1 MREGD
6 EPGPI
11 QGDGTLDRPSS
22 TLLTTSLPD
31 ITFATPQ
38 RKTDLRKETM
48 ATAPEAHSARF
59 DVLRV
64 SACLAVIL
72 LHLSATIALDREFI
86 WSAGWYVSVM
96 ADAAT
101 RWCVVGFIM
110 LSGALLLNPEKHVRP
125 NEFWTKRLHRLLPA
139 LIVWPAIYLAW
150 RYLFWKEPLTPALI
164 VHDLLAGR
172 PYIHLYFL
180 FLIAG
185 LYLVTPLLATSIRDL
200 SSAQLRQA
208 ILIIGFLAV
217 AANLFDVHTSSAFTM
232 FVPYL
237 AYYLAGWYC
246 VRVREKQ
253 PRRYVPIIGGTI
265 AVMTVTSVYLVSTL
279 GLDNRWSFYPFEDF
293 SPTGIVL
300 AITVFTFILHG
311 RISPRIEALAQPLS
325 PLTLGVY
332 LAHPIVVELL
342 RYGYFLAMPILL
354 RPPYYIPVTLLL
366 TCAITFSLV
375 ALMQQVPGLR
385 RIV

>member
-1 MREGD
+1 M
-6 EPGPI
+6 
-11 QGDGTLDRPSS
+11 
-22 TLLTTSLPD
+22 TTSPASRDSSLHPPSQGLPEKNASPG
-31 ITFATPQ
+31 T
-38 RKTDLRKETM
+38 
-48 ATAPEAHSARF
+48 HSARF

-72 LHLSATIALDREFI
+72 LHLSATIVLDREFL
-86 WSAGWYVSVM
+86 WSAGWYVSVIV
-96 ADAAT
+96 DAAT

-110 LSGALLLNPEKHVRP
+110 LSGALLLNPEKHVSP
-125 NEFWTKRLHRLLPA
+125 NKFWAKRAYRLLPA
-139 LIVWPAIYLAW
+139 LIVWPIIYLTW
-150 RYLFWKEPLTPALI
+150 RDLYWKEPLTPALI
-164 VHDLLAGR
+164 LHDLLAGR

-185 LYLVTPLLATSIRDL
+185 LYLVTPLLATSIKGL

-208 ILIIGFLAV
+208 ILIIGFLAM
-217 AANLFDVHTSSAFTM
+217 AANLFDTPASSALTM

-237 AYYLAGWYC
+237 AYYLGGWYC
-246 VRVREKQ
+246 LRVMEKP
-253 PRRYVPIIGGTI
+253 PRHSVPIIGGTI
-265 AVMTVTSVYLVSTL
+265 AVMTAISLYLVYAL
-279 GLDNRWSFYPFEDF
+279 GLNNRWSFYPFEDF
-293 SPTGIVL
+293 SPTGITL
-300 AITVFTFILHG
+300 AISVFTFILHG
-311 RISPRIEALAQPLS
+311 RISPRIEALAQPLA

-366 TCAITFSLV
+366 TCGITFSLV

>member
-1 MREGD
+1 MSHTSPTQLPSGEA
-6 EPGPI
+6 PGRS
-11 QGDGTLDRPSS
+11 THSDR
-22 TLLTTSLPD
+22 
-31 ITFATPQ
+31 
-38 RKTDLRKETM
+38 R
-48 ATAPEAHSARF
+48 SARY

-72 LHLSATIALDREFI
+72 LHLSATIVLDRELI
-86 WSAGWYVSVM
+86 WSTGWYVSMVV
-96 ADAAT
+96 DAAT

-110 LSGALLLNPEKHVRP
+110 LSGALLLSPEKHAHP
-125 NEFWTKRLHRLLPA
+125 NEFWAKRLHRLLPA
-139 LIVWPAIYLAW
+139 LIVWPTIYLAW
-150 RYLFWKEPLTPALI
+150 RYMFWKQPLTPALI

-185 LYLVTPLLATSIRDL
+185 LYLVTPLLATSIREL

-217 AANLFDVHTSSAFTM
+217 AANLFDVHASSAFTM

-246 VRVREKQ
+246 VHVMEKQ

-265 AVMTVTSVYLVSTL
+265 AVMTATSVYLVSVL
-279 GLDNRWSFYPFEDF
+279 GLNDRWSFYPFEDF
-293 SPTGIVL
+293 SPTGIAL

-311 RISPRIEALAQPLS
+311 RISPRIESLAQPLA

-354 RPPYYIPVTLLL
+354 RPPYYVPVTLLL

>member
-1 MREGD
+1 M
-6 EPGPI
+6 PPI
-11 QGDGTLDRPSS
+11 PHPPSRG
-22 TLLTTSLPD
+22 LPEKD
-31 ITFATPQ
+31 AG
-38 RKTDLRKETM
+38 
-48 ATAPEAHSARF
+48 PEAHSARF

-72 LHLSATIALDREFI
+72 LHLSATIVRDREFI
-86 WSAGWYVSVM
+86 WSAGWYISVM
-96 ADAAT
+96 VDAAT
-101 RWCVVGFIM
+101 SWCVLGFIM

-125 NEFWTKRLHRLLPA
+125 NEFWTKRAHRLLPA
-139 LIVWPAIYLAW
+139 LIVWSTIYLAW

-164 VHDLLAGR
+164 LHDLLAGR

-185 LYLVTPLLATSIRDL
+185 LYLVTPLLATVIRSL

-208 ILIIGFLAV
+208 ILIIGFLAM
-217 AANLFDVHTSSAFTM
+217 AANLFDVLASSAFTM

-246 VRVREKQ
+246 VRVMEKQ

-265 AVMTVTSVYLVSTL
+265 AVMTATSVYLVSAL
-279 GLDNRWSFYPFEDF
+279 GLRNRWSFYPFEDF
-293 SPTGIVL
+293 SPTGIAL
-300 AITVFTFILHG
+300 AISVFTFILHG

-375 ALMQQVPGLR
+375 ALMQRVPGLQ

>member
-1 MREGD
+1 M
-6 EPGPI
+6 
-11 QGDGTLDRPSS
+11 
-22 TLLTTSLPD
+22 TTSPASRGVPLHPPSQGLPEKD
-31 ITFATPQ
+31 
-38 RKTDLRKETM
+38 
-48 ATAPEAHSARF
+48 TAPGAHSARF

-72 LHLSATIALDREFI
+72 LHLSATIVLDREFI

-125 NEFWTKRLHRLLPA
+125 NEFWTKRTHRLLPA

-150 RYLFWKEPLTPALI
+150 RYLFWKAPLTPALI

-172 PYIHLYFL
+172 PYIHLHFL

-185 LYLVTPLLATSIRDL
+185 LYLVTPLLATSIKEF

-217 AANLFDVHTSSAFTM
+217 AANLFDVHASSAFTM

-246 VRVREKQ
+246 IRVMEKQ

-265 AVMTVTSVYLVSTL
+265 AVMTATSVYLVSVL
-279 GLDNRWSFYPFEDF
+279 GLSNRWSFYPFEDF

-300 AITVFTFILHG
+300 ALSVFTFILHG
-311 RISPRIEALAQPLS
+311 RISPRIEALAQPLA

-342 RYGYFLAMPILL
+342 RYAYFLAVPILL
-354 RPPYYIPVTLLL
+354 RPPYYVPVTLLL